1 MKKMR
6 IICLALLAA
15 SLVTPL
21 FNPSAQ
27 NDESIFD
34 TIRREHEWVEKNL
47 HARDT
52 REPNFTVT
60 QSVAPQPIDVLHYRL
75 QVGLTLD
82 QPRVAGTVTIAFET
96 LAEVNAVM
104 IDAFENLQIDAVRFD
119 GAARE
124 FVRARRSITLNF
136 ASPLPS
142 NRQFTVA
149 IDYHGDPTSGTDEI
163 AMLTARHGTGFNNAP
178 VIATL
183 SEPYGSPSWW
193 PCVDN
198 PSDKAT
204 AEIEAT
210 VPQQFVVASNGTLTR
225 TEPVAGDKVAY
236 FWRED
241 YPIAT
246 YLVSVAITNYEKFED
261 SYTSLDGQKSMPL
274 VYYVYPE
281 HMEKAQQKFGVTRTA
296 MEIFA
301 PLFGEYPFL
310 DEKYGMAEFPWT
322 GAMEHQTMTSM
333 GAGVIS
339 SETNTGRSIIAHE
352 LAHHWWGDL
361 VTMKTWDDIW
371 LNEGF
376 ATYSEVLFF
385 ERFLNLAPGQIMKE
399 SYDDNKVDGR
409 LAGTVYAENTR
420 NPFDDTGAIYGKGA
434 WVLHMLRHVMGDQK
448 FFDALKLYAQRYA
461 FSNASTADFRQVC
474 EELHGSPLD
483 WFFEQWV
490 YAPGRPIYRVSTSVS
505 GPDAGGNFT
514 AKVNIK
520 QKQSQSIP
528 GRTGDTA
535 RVFIMPVDVT
545 FHYADGTSETR
556 VVHNNARK
564 QEFNITLAKRPAS
577 IRIDQGNW
585 ILRKLKGN

>member
-1 MKKMR
+1 MKKTR

-15 SLVTPL
+15 LLVGPV

-27 NDESIFD
+27 IDESIFE
-34 TIRREHEWVEKNL
+34 TIRREHEWVEKSL
-47 HARDT
+47 HARDAHQ
-52 REPNFTVT
+52 PNFTVT
-60 QSVAPQPIDVLHYRL
+60 QAVAPQPIDVLHYRL

-82 QPRVAGTVTIAFET
+82 QPRVAGTVTIDFET
-96 LAEVNAVM
+96 LAEVDAVM
-104 IDAFENLQIDAVRFD
+104 IDAFENLQINAVRFD

-124 FVRARRSITLNF
+124 FVRARRSLTLNF
-136 ASPLPS
+136 ASPLPA
-142 NRQFTVA
+142 NRRFAIA
-149 IDYHGDPTSGTDEI
+149 IDYEGDPTSGTTEI
-163 AMLTARHGTGFNNAP
+163 AMLTARHGTGIDNAP

-210 VPQQFVVASNGTLTR
+210 VPERFVVASNGTLTG
-225 TEPVAGDKVAY
+225 TEPAGGDKVTY

-261 SYTSLDGQKSMPL
+261 SYTSLDGTKTMPL

-281 HMEKAQQKFGVTRTA
+281 HLQRARQKFGVTSKA

-333 GAGVIS
+333 GAGIIS

-385 ERFLNLAPGQIMKE
+385 ERFLNLAPGEIMKE

-409 LAGTVYAENTR
+409 LAGTVYAENIR

-434 WVLHMLRHVMGDQK
+434 WVLHMLRHVLGDQK
-448 FFDALKLYAQRYA
+448 FFDALKLYARRFA

-474 EELHGSPLD
+474 EELHGAPLD
-483 WFFEQWV
+483 WFFQQWV
-490 YAPGRPIYRVSTSVS
+490 YAPGRPVYKTSTVVT
-505 GPDAGGNFT
+505 GPDASGNFT
-514 AKVNIK
+514 ATVTIK
-520 QKQSQSIP
+520 QKQSKSIP
-528 GRTGDTA
+528 GRAGEVPQ
-535 RVFIMPVDVT
+535 VFIMPVDVT

-556 VVHNNARK
+556 VVQNNARK
-564 QEFNITLAKRPAS
+564 QEFNLTLAKRPTS
-577 IRIDQGNW
+577 VRIDEGRW